1 MSAIGP
7 TLEAFFIERLVGQR
21 RASPHTI
28 ASYRDTFR
36 LLISFAAKR
45 CRRPPWQLN
54 FDDLDAEVVGTF
66 LDYLETERHNSVRTR
81 NVRLV
86 AIRSFF
92 SFAALRHPE
101 HAGTIGRV
109 LAISPKRYERNLVTY
124 LTATEIEA
132 VIDACDTAKWVG
144 RRDRAMLLLAVETGL
159 RVSEL
164 IGLSRDDVAL
174 EHGAHIHVVGKGR
187 KERRTP
193 LSEGTVAVLRVWIAE
208 RRGAP
213 SDPLFPTSTG
223 QPLSR
228 DAVEHRLAHYV
239 EIASASCLS
248 LTKKRVSAHTLRHSC
263 AMRLLQA
270 GNDITVIAL
279 WLGHFSGVPDLSRSV
294 ARRAFRW
301 GHCHILWI
309 PCAACATVSHNGEN
323 HAGASYRADRHA
335 RVLDGRRRELA
346 TGPRR

>member
-7 TLEAFFIERLVGQR
+7 TVEAFFSERLVSQR
-21 RASPHTI
+21 GASPNTI

-36 LLISFAAKR
+36 LLVSFAAKR
-45 CRRPPWQLN
+45 CKRPPWQLD
-54 FDDLDAEVVGTF
+54 FSDVDAEVVGAF
-66 LDYLETERHNSVRTR
+66 LEHLETERRNGARTR

-109 LAISPKRYERNLVTY
+109 LAISPKRFERNLVTY

-132 VIDACDTAKWVG
+132 LLGACDTTRWVD

-164 IGLSRDDVAL
+164 VGLRNDDVVF
-174 EHGAHIHVVGKGR
+174 EHGAHVHVVGKGR

-193 LSEGTVAVLRVWIAE
+193 LSKETVAVLRVWIAE
-208 RRGAP
+208 RGGERNA
-213 SDPLFPTSTG
+213 PLFPTSTG
-223 QPLSR
+223 RPLSR

-239 EIASASCLS
+239 KIACASCLS
-248 LTKKRVSAHTLRHSC
+248 LTKKHVSAHTLRHSC

-270 GNDITVIAL
+270 DNDVAVIAL
-279 WLGHFSGVPDLSRSV
+279 WLGHEQVSTTSIYLHADMTQKERALARTAALEVKPGRYRPDDRLL
-294 ARRAFRW
+294 AF
-301 GHCHILWI
+301 LE
-309 PCAACATVSHNGEN
+309 A
-323 HAGASYRADRHA
+323 
-335 RVLDGRRRELA
+335 L
-346 TGPRR
+346 

>member
-164 IGLSRDDVAL
+164 IGLSRDDVVL

-223 QPLSR
+223 DRERVLS
-228 DAVEHRLAHYV
+228 LAHQKARERPHAAPQLCDAAV
-239 EIASASCLS
+239 AGWQRHHRHRALAWSRAGLDNEHLPPCGHDPKGAGACSDHLTRREARSLSSRRPAARLPRSA
-248 LTKKRVSAHTLRHSC
+248 
-263 AMRLLQA
+263 
-270 GNDITVIAL
+270 VIM
-279 WLGHFSGVPDLSRSV
+279 PTNRSRSPPL
-294 ARRAFRW
+294 ARTSSERSA
-301 GHCHILWI
+301 
-309 PCAACATVSHNGEN
+309 
-323 HAGASYRADRHA
+323 
-335 RVLDGRRRELA
+335 
-346 TGPRR
+346 

>member
-7 TLEAFFIERLVGQR
+7 TLEAFFIERLVSQR
-21 RASPHTI
+21 QASPHTI

-54 FDDLDAEVVGTF
+54 FDDLDAEMVGAF
-66 LDYLETERHNSVRTR
+66 LDHLETERHNSVRTR
-81 NVRLV
+81 NIRLV

-132 VIDACDTAKWVG
+132 VIDACDTSRWVG

-164 IGLSRDDVAL
+164 IGLSRDDVVL

-193 LSEGTVAVLRVWIAE
+193 LSEGAVAVLRVWIAE
-208 RRGAP
+208 RRGAL

-239 EIASASCLS
+239 EIASASCFP

-279 WLGHFSGVPDLSRSV
+279 WLGHEQVSTTSIYLHADMTQKERALARTTALGVKPGRYHPDDRLL
-294 ARRAFRW
+294 AF
-301 GHCHILWI
+301 LE
-309 PCAACATVSHNGEN
+309 A
-323 HAGASYRADRHA
+323 
-335 RVLDGRRRELA
+335 L
-346 TGPRR
+346 